1 MYECLSKEQTLLMPL
16 ALAQGSNK
24 ADTACK
30 GRVEGASTSRIS
42 RSVVLNYT
50 QPPVSFTCNIIS
62 SFTDS
67 PRLQAST
74 LPAPPSPL
82 PPSPIALVKI
92 VGEPP
97 PPPTTKVSDVINTLA
112 RSDTQTN
119 RGPRERETTYSQ
131 LLSFHGISS
140 QSHQNLSSRLRS
152 ARVAFYPSHRR
163 WSRSGQ
169 DSIFRHL
176 RCSARLCEQ
185 SV

>member
-50 QPPVSFTCNIIS
+50 QPPSVSHAT
-62 SFTDS
+62 SFRAS
-67 PRLQAST
+67 QIHLVFKLLPYQRLLPPTT
-74 LPAPPSPL
+74 LPDRPCQNSRRAS
-82 PPSPIALVKI
+82 S
-92 VGEPP
+92 
-97 PPPTTKVSDVINTLA
+97 PPTTKVSDVINTLA